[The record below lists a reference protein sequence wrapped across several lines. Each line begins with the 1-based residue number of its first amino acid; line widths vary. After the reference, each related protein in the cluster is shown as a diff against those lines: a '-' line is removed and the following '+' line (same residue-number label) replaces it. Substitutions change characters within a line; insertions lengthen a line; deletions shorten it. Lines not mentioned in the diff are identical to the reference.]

1 MNKDDTVFLRHML
14 DAIDLIDDYLKDRSY
29 EEFEENRMLQDAV
42 IREIEI
48 IGEAAKNL
56 SAEFR
61 NKYSE
66 IPWRQIAGMRDKLIH
81 GYFGVD
87 LGAVWDTATKD
98 IPSLREKLREILKM
112 EKKK

>member
-1 MNKDDTVFLRHML
+1 MTKDDTVFLKHIL
-14 DAIDLIDDYLKDRSY
+14 DAINLIEEYLKDKSY
-29 EEFEENRMLQDAV
+29 EEFKNNRMLQDAV

-56 SAEFR
+56 SKEFR
-61 NKYSE
+61 NKQSD

-87 LGAVWDTATKD
+87 LDAVWDTATRD
-98 IPSLREKLREILKM
+98 IPSLKGKLQEII
-112 EKKK
+112 KKEMMK

>member
-1 MNKDDTVFLRHML
+1 MKKDDTVFLKHIL
-14 DAIDLIDDYLKDRSY
+14 DAIDLIGSYLKDRSY

-56 SAEFR
+56 SVEFR
-61 NKYSE
+61 DEYPE

-98 IPSLREKLREILKM
+98 IPSLREKLREILK
-112 EKKK
+112 

>member
-1 MNKDDTVFLRHML
+1 ML
-14 DAIDLIDDYLKDRSY
+14 LMIDDYLKDRSY